1 MIIITS
7 CGFSTFSVSFLI
19 YNMNHMA
26 FHSWQQSDKPGKETA
41 DEAEIFSQRYPKISA
56 VEADDDMKKFMN
68 STQMLQAMADN
79 NVKVNYAIAIILI
92 LTSLIG
98 FTGLLIIKE
107 DTAIFQQVPSIL
119 VYIGLFILNA
129 AHLLRL
135 IRLRTASTR
144 HEATHILD
152 ICYYNFLLNAVFSGL
167 TLFSTQ
173 QGSSLFLNL
182 F

>member
-1 MIIITS
+1 
-7 CGFSTFSVSFLI
+7 
-19 YNMNHMA
+19 
-26 FHSWQQSDKPGKETA
+26 
-41 DEAEIFSQRYPKISA
+41 
-56 VEADDDMKKFMN
+56 MKKFMD
-68 STQMLQAMADN
+68 SAQMLQAMADN
-79 NVKVNYAIAIILI
+79 NVKVNYAIVIILI

-119 VYIGLFILNA
+119 IYIGLFILNA

-135 IRLRTASTR
+135 IHLRPASTR
-144 HEATHILD
+144 QEATHILD